1 MNSGLL
7 SPSVSSERAEEIEAP
22 ESIRQGL
29 RSRALAPRPRL
40 PQSSCRM
47 RTLFPSS
54 PEKYEEELRR
64 GLKWT
69 GENRRYFAARRIF
82 WLRKRLVEEGGSAPR
97 SILDFGCGLG
107 DALEL
112 FGRWPEVERL
122 VGADADPRMLAR
134 ARETLSDPR
143 ARFIPPEALPAL
155 APFDLV
161 YLNGVLHHIPPPDRP
176 PLARRLAAMG
186 HAADAVRSGRRAV
199 GGGANPLSGGSGRL
213 ARGAD
218 GLPLPLPARAP
229 IFPADRAC
237 SRLASAGRPVPRP
250 CKAAL
255 KSLPIAGLPSWRP
268 KLSIKGHQRLEK
280 CVGSLLLRPSLEGT
294 KKEELPCRRMSI
306 DAQNAASGSAR
317 R

>member
-22 ESIRQGL
+22 ESTRQGL

-134 ARETLSDPR
+134 ARKTLSDPR

-176 PLARRLAAMG
+176 PLARRLAALL
-186 HAADAVRSGRRAV
+186 AP
-199 GGGANPLSGGSGRL
+199 GGALAVWENNPWNPGTRWVMRRTPFDRDAAPLGAAQTRCLAEAAGLRVARTDYLFLFPRALRFFRPIEPALASLPLGGQYLVL
-213 ARGAD
+213 AR
-218 GLPLPLPARAP
+218 
-229 IFPADRAC
+229 
-237 SRLASAGRPVPRP
+237 RP
-250 CKAAL
+250 
-255 KSLPIAGLPSWRP
+255 
-268 KLSIKGHQRLEK
+268 
-280 CVGSLLLRPSLEGT
+280 
-294 KKEELPCRRMSI
+294 
-306 DAQNAASGSAR
+306 
-317 R
+317 